1 MFIHFLD
8 FIDEDYIP
16 LVISRGIITEK
27 SDIRPINNASEKNQG
42 AFSKDMSILYTF
54 NNEDYIPLVIKTG
67 IIPEKSENVPLP
79 KEKKSTRK
87 VGGPKKSTVDIKPT

>member
-16 LVISRGIITEK
+16 LVISSGIITEK
-27 SDIRPINNASEKNQG
+27 SEKMLPKEKKSTRKVGRPKKSTVNIKPINNASEKNQG

-54 NNEDYIPLVIKTG
+54 NN
-67 IIPEKSENVPLP
+67 
-79 KEKKSTRK
+79 
-87 VGGPKKSTVDIKPT
+87 